1 MSATYNFNIGSLKR
15 KLQQSIF
22 NNVVIE
28 AAFSVHAYSIEHP
41 QFTYSC
47 NGSVEFS
54 VEDLNEDSFI
64 PFDEITQDQV
74 ISWILASEEVTSL
87 DDFSYVKYAVDYVNS
102 KISELAVE
110 DTVYVNW
117 EYTPTESQN
126 IVEQSIDM
134 ESR

>member
-28 AAFSVHAYSIEHP
+28 AAFSVHAYSIEYP

-102 KISELAVE
+102 KISELVVE

-126 IVEQSIDM
+126 TVE
-134 ESR
+134 